1 MRRLLS
7 LFAVLLFCGVARA
20 AKNPEADLERGVQ
33 TQRGIVF
40 LKRGARSLRLHLLRP
55 AKLPSKPLPLVI
67 WVHGGLWRSGSP
79 DKIPPLLYDLA
90 RGGFA
95 GASVEFRSTKEAIFP
110 AQTDDLRAAI
120 RFLRQNARAYSL
132 DGARVGIAG
141 VSTGAHLAA
150 LVGLGGGVQAVADI
164 CGPSD
169 LTTLE
174 KGSRLD
180 WNEEDGPLFAL
191 LGGAA
196 PRKTAL
202 ARAASPLFRVS
213 PAAPPFLILHGDAD
227 SLVSSAQSEA
237 LFQKLKNTGCSV
249 SYRLYS
255 GEEHGLRGVK
265 AEVDAEI
272 TRFFKKW
279 LKAKCRIRRV

>member
-1 MRRLLS
+1 MRRL
-7 LFAVLLFCGVARA
+7 VLLLALLLWCDVARA

-33 TQRGIVF
+33 TQRDIVF
-40 LKRGARSLRLHLLRP
+40 VKRGARALRLHLLRP
-55 AKLPSKPLPLVI
+55 AKLPPKPLPLVI
-67 WVHGGLWRSGSP
+67 WVHGGLWRGGSP

-90 RGGFA
+90 RTGIA
-95 GASVEFRSTKEAIFP
+95 GASVEFRSSEAAIFP

-120 RFLRQNARAYSL
+120 RFLRFHAGAYSL
-132 DGARVGIAG
+132 DGGRVGIAG
-141 VSTGAHLAA
+141 ISTGGHLAA
-150 LVGLGGGVQAVADI
+150 LVGLNGGVQAVADV

-169 LTTLE
+169 LTSLE

-196 PRKTAL
+196 PQKVAL

-213 PAAPPFLILHGDAD
+213 RAAPPFLILHGDGD
-227 SLVSSAQSEA
+227 SLVSPAQSEA
-237 LFQKLKNTGCSV
+237 LFQKLKGAGCNV

-255 GEEHGLRGVK
+255 GEEHGLRGVRE
-265 AEVDAEI
+265 EVDAEI
-272 TRFFKKW
+272 TRFFRKW
-279 LKAKCRIRRV
+279 LK